1 MVGDTVT
8 GEKFVKMARDFV
20 YCHLID
26 EFVAIFLI

>member
-8 GEKFVKMARDFV
+8 GEKFVNTARDFV

-26 EFVAIFLI
+26 EFIANFFI